1 MKTIKIIAAALAAMT
16 MVMSCQSQGNAELKD
31 MLPKSSEIDSVSYL
45 VGVQLGS
52 FLKGQLAV
60 KDASE
65 LNFAEVKKGMN
76 DIIKNEDPKGYNDT
90 TFAKQFKVSP
100 YDMQKVLGAYIQKKM
115 DYTAEKNRLEG
126 EKFLSENGLKQNVGT
141 TESGLQYTIIAE
153 GSSEK
158 IELTDTLLV
167 NYKGTLLDGTVFDQN
182 DSTSF
187 PLTNV
192 IKGWQEG
199 LTLVGEGAKIK
210 LFVPSDLGYGPRGT
224 GNIKPNSALIF
235 EVEVLKVSKAA
246 PVVVE

>member
-100 YDMQKVLGAYIQKKM
+100 YEMQKVLGAYIQKKM

-126 EKFLSENGLKQNVGT
+126 EKFLGENGLKANVGT

-153 GSSEK
+153 GAAEK
-158 IELTDTLLV
+158 IGPRDTVWV
-167 NYKGTLLDGTVFDQN
+167 NYKGTLLDGKVFDEN
-182 DSTSF
+182 DSTQF
-187 PLTNV
+187 VANRV
-192 IKGWQEG
+192 IKGWTEG
-199 LTLVGEGAKIK
+199 LGLLGEGGKATLYI
-210 LFVPSDLGYGPRGT
+210 PSDLAYGQRGT
-224 GNIKPNSALIF
+224 RGIEPNSTLIF
-235 EVEVLKVSKAA
+235 DVEVLKVGKFM
-246 PVVVE
+246 PKED